1 MVGYL
6 HVFWEYL
13 LVHEKKNNK
22 TLLKHK
28 TAKQESEK
36 EKRKDRK
43 EEGRKEG
50 KDWRKE
56 ETNKPNQSPFISI
69 THPGLAL
76 SSFRKSFSNYQNGM
90 LIPPRQPNTENN
102 RTGVI

>member
-13 LVHEKKNNK
+13 LVHEKKKK

-28 TAKQESEK
+28 TAKQEREK

-43 EEGRKEG
+43 EERRKEG
-50 KDWRKE
+50 KD
-56 ETNKPNQSPFISI
+56 
-69 THPGLAL
+69 
-76 SSFRKSFSNYQNGM
+76 
-90 LIPPRQPNTENN
+90 
-102 RTGVI
+102 